1 MQWENLTAPDF
12 AAAVKET
19 QGVCLL
25 PLPCIEKHGEH
36 LPLGTDLFIG
46 MEIARRAA
54 EIEPAMVFPPFY
66 LTQILEARHQPG
78 TLAIGTHLMLRLLE
92 AVCDEIGR
100 NGLKKIILVV
110 SHGGNRFLASFF
122 LQSLLETRK
131 DYMVYLAQTFWDP
144 GFIDLR
150 DKSLESEFDY
160 HGGEMETSMIL
171 TIHPELVK
179 MDQIDARS
187 GKRLGRLQHLEPLQ
201 RGQETPVSWYANFP
215 DHYAGDAHPATAEKG
230 EQFLEYLAGR
240 LVDAIKVVKADQVAP
255 ALYEEFFGRVQPFRE
270 DGL

>member
-25 PLPCIEKHGEH
+25 PLACIEKHGDH

-46 MEIARRAA
+46 MEMARRAA
-54 EIEPAMVFPPFY
+54 EIESAIVFPPFY

-78 TLAIGTHLMLRLLE
+78 TIAIGAHLMLTLLE

-100 NGLKKIILVV
+100 NGLNKIILVV

-131 DYMVYLAQTFWDP
+131 DYIVYLAQTFWDP

-150 DKSLESEFDY
+150 DKLLESEFDY

-171 TIHPELVK
+171 TTHPALVK
-179 MDQIDARS
+179 MDQVNERS
-187 GKRLGRLQHLEPLQ
+187 GKRLGRLQHLAGLQ
-201 RGQETPVSWYANFP
+201 SGQETPISWYANFP
-215 DHYAGDAHPATAEKG
+215 DHYAGDALPATAIKG
-230 EQFLEYLAGR
+230 EQFLDHLARR
-240 LVDAIKVVKADQVAP
+240 LVDAIRAVKADRVAP
-255 ALYEEFFGRVQPFRE
+255 TLYQEFFERVGQ
-270 DGL
+270 